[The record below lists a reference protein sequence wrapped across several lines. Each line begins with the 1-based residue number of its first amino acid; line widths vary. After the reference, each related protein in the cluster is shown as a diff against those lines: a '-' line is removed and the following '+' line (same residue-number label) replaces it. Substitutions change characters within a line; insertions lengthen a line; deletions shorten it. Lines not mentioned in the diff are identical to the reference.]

1 MLVSAVASRKYVRWC
16 FTSVTDADDLAQQF
30 EGVVVSG
37 PRARGFG
44 SDYVPASVPSVMF
57 LLYGCAH
64 WSWGGCSDARTCD
77 FMEFYL
83 LLGMVV
89 GLILGIATI
98 VFATR

>member
-1 MLVSAVASRKYVRWC
+1 MP
-16 FTSVTDADDLAQQF
+16 DALAQQF
-30 EGVVVSG
+30 VVVSG
-37 PRARGFG
+37 SLDPRIWVRL
-44 SDYVPASVPSVMF
+44 DVPASVPSVMF